1 MATHTTLASLF
12 TDIADSIR
20 AKTGKTDNIVADDF
34 PEEIAGI
41 TTGGEDLEYVGVS
54 DGIEQYG
61 LVDTTNGVYV
71 SADGCETK
79 LLRVEGENGEWTA
92 TTMPSSA
99 SWYSVTYGDGKF
111 VAVAYASNKAAYSID
126 GINWTATT
134 MPSSAAWYSVAYGDG
149 KFVAVINGST
159 AAYSIDGINWTATTM
174 PDTVYWYSVT
184 YGDDKFVAVASGS
197 STAAYKIDNMRLV
210 LWR

>member
-111 VAVAYASNKAAYSID
+111 VAVATD
-126 GINWTATT
+126 
-134 MPSSAAWYSVAYGDG
+134 
-149 KFVAVINGST
+149 ST